1 MTDRTYPACIRELYE
16 SEIFGEAVFAALV
29 GSARNEREA
38 YHIGSLLQLETETK
52 ARLRPFLMKH
62 GISLDETMELPPMS
76 DFVTGYLSLSW
87 ADFMKANVPVIQNF
101 LTSFDEIVRI
111 GPKEDFDV
119 LQSMVAHESAILK
132 WASLESEGEN
142 DHSLDDVVAQLEW
155 PLKP

>member
-1 MTDRTYPACIRELYE
+1 
-16 SEIFGEAVFAALV
+16 
-29 GSARNEREA
+29 
-38 YHIGSLLQLETETK
+38 
-52 ARLRPFLMKH
+52 
-62 GISLDETMELPPMS
+62 MS

-101 LTSFDEIVRI
+101 LTSFEEIVRI